1 MGMSHFKF
9 RTQLVIYF
17 FITIIFVI
25 VSMFASLFVS
35 FKDSYRDKENE
46 MLENQAKQ
54 AVMNIE
60 NRLDYYRSFLNL
72 WLEDDRFIQALEN
85 DSMVIVRTCLDA
97 LVSDFLAMNITAVDK
112 IQIYRDGYYDQSS
125 QEPYVVQ
132 AMDALKSSAA
142 RAEYISATRLNE
154 RNEKVFSVFI
164 PLYEA
169 GRRYYIEMSIYE
181 TEIYGFISGDASG
194 NAVFIYYGNQLMSSS
209 LREDFWH
216 CLLGTPE
223 KIQERS
229 GDVNIR
235 MGDTDGWNVWILTN
249 DYYLN
254 RRFYNA
260 LKNIAFQ
267 VILILGLA
275 VGLALAISKYFNARM
290 ALVRAK
296 IAGIENNQVRQEI
309 IIRGNDE
316 FQSLAQEIDHTQQR
330 IRGLLVE
337 IEQTNDQKRRK
348 EMQALRAQINSHFLF
363 NALSTLKW
371 LSYNDSQ
378 KNTLSQAIDHLAVF
392 LRYSISL
399 SENTVPLSQEL
410 DHLQAYIYF
419 QKLKSGNALNIV
431 IDVDEVLLECPTV
444 KLILQPLVENSIYH
458 GRTAAMETMNIMIYS
473 AYDATFY
480 YLMIEDDGQGMDEKT
495 IEAIMKK
502 GKGISTPHTDSGYGI
517 ANIIRRL
524 ELCSPGAY
532 LSIEGEP
539 GKYTKIT
546 ICQKRCQ

>member
-1 MGMSHFKF
+1 MSRFKF

-17 FITIIFVI
+17 FITIIFVV
-25 VSMFASLFVS
+25 VSMFVSLFAS
-35 FKDSYRDKENE
+35 FKDSYRDKEKE

-60 NRLDYYRSFLNL
+60 NRLDYYRGFLEL
-72 WLEDDRFIQALEN
+72 WLEDDRFTRVLEN
-85 DSMVIVRTCLDA
+85 DSMTQARFSLDT
-97 LVSDFLAMNITAVDK
+97 LVNDFLVMNITAVDK
-112 IQIYRDGYYDQSS
+112 IQIYKDGYYDESS
-125 QEPYVVQ
+125 QEPYVEL
-132 AMDALKSSAA
+132 AMDALKSSSAP
-142 RAEYISATRLNE
+142 AEYVSATRLNE

-169 GRRYYIEMSIYE
+169 GRRYYIEMRIYE
-181 TEIYGFISGDASG
+181 TEIYGFISGDESG
-194 NAVFIYYGNQLMSSS
+194 NVISIYYGDQLMSTS
-209 LREDFWH
+209 LRKDFWNR
-216 CLLGTPE
+216 LMGIPE
-223 KIQERS
+223 SPQEKN
-229 GDVNIR
+229 GAVNIR
-235 MGDTDGWNVWILTN
+235 MGDEDGWNVSILTN

-254 RRFYNA
+254 RGFYNA

-267 VILILGLA
+267 MILILSLA
-275 VGLALAISKYFNARM
+275 ILLTLVISKYFNTRM

-296 IAGIENNQVRQEI
+296 IAGIENNQMRQEI
-309 IIRGNDE
+309 IVRGNDE
-316 FQSLAQEIDHTQQR
+316 FQSLAMEIDRTQER

-399 SENTVPLSQEL
+399 SENTVLLSREL
-410 DHLQAYIYF
+410 EHLQAYIYF
-419 QKLKSGNALNIV
+419 QKLRSGDALNIV
-431 IDVDEVLLECPTV
+431 IDVDEILLDCPTV

-458 GRTAAMETMNIMIYS
+458 GRTEEMDTINIMIYS
-473 AYDATFY
+473 EYDDLFY
-480 YLMIEDDGQGMDEKT
+480 SLIIEDDGQGIDEKT
-495 IEAIMKK
+495 IEAILKK
-502 GKGISTPHTDSGYGI
+502 GKDINAPDDGDGYGI

-532 LSIEGEP
+532 LNIEGEP

-546 ICQKRCQ
+546 ICQKRWQ